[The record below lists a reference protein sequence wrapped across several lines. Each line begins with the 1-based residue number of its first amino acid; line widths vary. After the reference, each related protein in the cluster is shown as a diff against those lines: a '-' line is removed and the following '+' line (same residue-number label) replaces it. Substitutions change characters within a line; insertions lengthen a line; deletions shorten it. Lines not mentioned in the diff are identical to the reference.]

1 MQDKFWVNPDKPLS
15 PASTPTVPKVT
26 PGRVLGLYL
35 PFLPSRA
42 LLCWSQPPTS
52 GGLTPCCAGGGWG
65 AAGLASTGAGG
76 PLSSG
81 HLCSDSHGVSMMAKR
96 GLRQARDGWTGLSED
111 SAV

>member
-26 PGRVLGLYL
+26 PGRVLGLHL

-52 GGLTPCCAGGGWG
+52 GGLTPCCAGGWLG
-65 AAGLASTGAGG
+65 
-76 PLSSG
+76 SSWSG
-81 HLCSDSHGVSMMAKR
+81 FHRCRRPPEQWAPVL
-96 GLRQARDGWTGLSED
+96 
-111 SAV
+111 